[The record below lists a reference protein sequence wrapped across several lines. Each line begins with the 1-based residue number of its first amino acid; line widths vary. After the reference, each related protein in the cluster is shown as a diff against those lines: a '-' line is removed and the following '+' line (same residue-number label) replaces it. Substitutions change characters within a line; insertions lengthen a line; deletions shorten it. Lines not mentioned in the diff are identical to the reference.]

1 MSARESSGERAQS
14 PFLGNVTSHTSDC
27 DTLAEDPTTLTNG
40 TAIAGVHRGPARVQE
55 DRA

>member
-40 TAIAGVHRGPARVQE
+40 TAIAGVHRGPPRVQE